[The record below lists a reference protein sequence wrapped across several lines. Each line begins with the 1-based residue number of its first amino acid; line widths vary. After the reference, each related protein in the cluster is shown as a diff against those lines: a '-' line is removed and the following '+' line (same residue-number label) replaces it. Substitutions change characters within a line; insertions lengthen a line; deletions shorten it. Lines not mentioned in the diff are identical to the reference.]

1 MRTPPSTPAPA
12 PVPAPV
18 PAPSPA
24 PARIRLRPG
33 DTVPVRTL
41 APVSGP
47 PLVVPDPGRVVH
59 VQFRRFAG
67 CPVCHLHLRSVARR
81 HEEIERAGIREVVF
95 FHSPAEELREHVAHL
110 PFAVV
115 ADPRKELYAAFGV
128 EAHRRSLLD
137 PRGWPGIVRG
147 VCASAVELLR
157 GRGRLPAAAQP
168 GGRTGLP
175 ADFLVTPDGR
185 IAAAKY
191 GEHIDDQ
198 WSVDELLALAA
209 GPRLTDG

>member
-1 MRTPPSTPAPA
+1 MRTPPSTPAPE
-12 PVPAPV
+12 PEPAPV
-18 PAPSPA
+18 PVR
-24 PARIRLRPG
+24 ARTGARLRAG
-33 DTVPVRTL
+33 DSVPVRTL
-41 APVSGP
+41 DPVVGP
-47 PLVVPDPGRVVH
+47 PLVVPDSGRVVH

-67 CPVCHLHLRSVARR
+67 CPVCNLHLRSVARR

-115 ADPRKELYAAFGV
+115 ADPRKELYTAFGV

-147 VCASAVELLR
+147 VCGGVVELLR
-157 GRGRLPAAAQP
+157 GRGRLPAADQP

-175 ADFLVTPDGR
+175 ADFLIAPDGR
-185 IAAAKY
+185 ITAAKY
-191 GEHIDDQ
+191 GEHVYDQ

-209 GPRLTDG
+209 GPGPTDG

>member
-1 MRTPPSTPAPA
+1 MRTPS
-12 PVPAPV
+12 
-18 PAPSPA
+18 PSPA
-24 PARIRLRPG
+24 PAPARGRLRPG
-33 DTVPVRTL
+33 DSVPVRTL
-41 APVSGP
+41 VPVVGP
-47 PLVVPDPGRVVH
+47 PLVVPDAGRVVH

-67 CPVCHLHLRSVARR
+67 CPVCNLHLRSVARR
-81 HEEIERAGIREVVF
+81 HDEIERAGIREVVF
-95 FHSPAEELREHVAHL
+95 FHSPAGELREHVAHL

-147 VCASAVELLR
+147 VFGGVVELLR

-175 ADFLVTPDGR
+175 ADFLIAPDGR

-191 GEHIDDQ
+191 GEHVYDQ
-198 WSVDELLALAA
+198 WSVDELLGLAA
-209 GPRLTDG
+209 GPGRTEA